1 MAIVLEPG
9 PALGLDII
17 QSRVPSLLEKAG
29 ENLAFGEMLSASA
42 DVARP
47 QPIYSAS
54 LQDVL
59 DNKLLAGARL
69 TGWQYLILNGDTVS
83 AAAELVSAPAD
94 PAEWQYSVLD
104 QPPSMLVEDAIHAA
118 EVLPQ
123 FQQNEY
129 QLRIL
134 RAPELHL
141 YAVWL
146 HRLDDEWLI
155 PAAPTTSVLEPNRPY
170 AETEL
175 TEALNPFAVSRSLP
189 EVEVKDKQ
197 G

>member
-1 MAIVLEPG
+1 MAIVLETG

-17 QSRVPSLLEKAG
+17 QARVPSLLEEAG
-29 ENLAFGEMLSASA
+29 KDLAFGKMVSTGA
-42 DVARP
+42 DVSQP
-47 QPIYSAS
+47 QPIYDAS

-69 TGWQYLILNGDTVS
+69 IGWQYLILNGDTVRAS
-83 AAAELVSAPAD
+83 AELVSVSGD
-94 PAEWQYSVLD
+94 LSQWQYSVLH
-104 QPPSMLVEDAIHAA
+104 QPPAMLVEDAIHTA
-118 EVLPQ
+118 EGLPQ

-146 HRLDDEWLI
+146 HRLGDEWLI
-155 PAAPTTSVLEPNRPY
+155 PAAPTTSMLKPNRPY
-170 AETEL
+170 TETEL
-175 TEALNPFAVSRSLP
+175 NELLHPFAVSRS
-189 EVEVKDKQ
+189 VAGGQ
-197 G
+197 GETIR

>member
-17 QSRVPSLLEKAG
+17 QSRVPSLLKEAG
-29 ENLAFGEMLSASA
+29 GKDLAFGKMLSTGA
-42 DVARP
+42 DVAKP

-83 AAAELVSAPAD
+83 AAAELVFAPAD

-104 QPPSMLVEDAIHAA
+104 QPPSMIVEDAIHAA
-118 EVLPQ
+118 ETLPQ
-123 FQQNEY
+123 FQQHEY

-146 HRLDDEWLI
+146 HRPDDEWLI
-155 PAAPTTSVLEPNRPY
+155 PAAPTTSPLEPNRPY
-170 AETEL
+170 TETEL
-175 TEALNPFAVSRSLP
+175 TEALSPFAVSRSLP
-189 EVEVKDKQ
+189 DVEVKDKQ
-197 G
+197 

>member
-9 PALGLDII
+9 PTLGLDII

-29 ENLAFGEMLSASA
+29 KDLAFGEMLSTGA

-54 LQDVL
+54 LKDVL
-59 DNKLLAGARL
+59 DSKLLAGARL
-69 TGWQYLILNGDTVS
+69 TGWQYLILNGDTVT

-94 PAEWQYSVLD
+94 PAEWQYAVLH
-104 QPPSMLVEDAIHAA
+104 QPPSMEVEGAIHAA

-146 HRLDDEWLI
+146 HRPDDEWLI
-155 PAAPTTSVLEPNRPY
+155 PAAPTTSGLEPNRPY

-175 TEALNPFAVSRSLP
+175 TEALSPFAVSRSLP

-197 G
+197 